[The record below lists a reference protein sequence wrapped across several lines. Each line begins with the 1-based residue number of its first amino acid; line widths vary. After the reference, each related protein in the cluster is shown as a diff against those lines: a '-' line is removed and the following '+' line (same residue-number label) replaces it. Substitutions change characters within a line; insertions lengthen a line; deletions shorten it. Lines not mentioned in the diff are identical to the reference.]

1 MYRTY
6 NEVPDINKTT
16 TQFLFIDTSQADDI
30 GNRVAMDM
38 NEPDKMKFRIKFNE
52 TTHTSYGTMASSL
65 TPGVVYKNIKS
76 VELAG
81 VSFNNLF
88 DDTITMYK
96 SPEYIIIDIEEL
108 NGRLHSNSQYVNGVF
123 AVLYL
128 EDGKAYHK
136 GRDFFDKVKIFDPPL
151 SSLSGMNV
159 RISGPDN
166 QLISIPPGAS
176 MTMMFKIT
184 TNM

>member
-1 MYRTY
+1 MYRS
-6 NEVPDINKTT
+6 NDLPSHNKTT
-16 TQFLFIDTSQADDI
+16 TQYLFIDTSQANDI
-30 GNRVAMDM
+30 GNRVAMDA
-38 NEPDKMKFRIKFNE
+38 NEPGKMKFRIKFNE
-52 TTHTSYGTMASSL
+52 TTHTSYGTMAASL

-81 VSFNNLF
+81 VSFNQLF
-88 DDTITMYK
+88 NDTVGYK
-96 SPEYIIIDIEEL
+96 APEYIIIDIEEL
-108 NGRLHSNSQYVNGVF
+108 NGRLHSNSQHVNGVF

-159 RISGPDN
+159 RIFGPDN
-166 QLISIPPGAS
+166 RLINIPTDAS
-176 MTMMFKIT
+176 MTFMFKIT